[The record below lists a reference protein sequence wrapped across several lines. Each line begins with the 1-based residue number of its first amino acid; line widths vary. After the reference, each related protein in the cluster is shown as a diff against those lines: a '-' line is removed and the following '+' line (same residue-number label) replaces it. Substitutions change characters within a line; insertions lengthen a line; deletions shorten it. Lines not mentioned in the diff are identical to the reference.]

1 MASNSNRSIN
11 FTFTGDH
18 VAAPVVAAAANAASP
33 AAIAPPITLSSG
45 NNTITVTT
53 GGTTPTAVTIVKPP
67 GNTVLITFKGVNGDT
82 GVALHKTDP
91 DSISLDS
98 SMSTFVLNAAS
109 QVTGV
114 TLIWS

>member
-1 MASNSNRSIN
+1 MSSISNRTIN

-18 VAAPVVAAAANAASP
+18 VASPVIAAAQNAASP
-33 AAIAPPITLSSG
+33 AAIAAPITLASG
-45 NNTITVTT
+45 NNTITIPT
-53 GGTTPTAVTIVKPP
+53 GGTTPVAVTIVKPA
-67 GNTVLITFKGVNGDT
+67 GNTVLITLKGVNADT
-82 GVALHKTDP
+82 GIPLHKTDP

-98 SMSTFVLNAAS
+98 TATTFVLNAAA